1 MFFTSYDF
9 KKSLMLFH
17 HTYVN
22 VFFRSGLVHYLQGL
36 SKTVADATIQGKSN
50 IFTFIF
56 ISNAKKSSFEM
67 GLSLPISLYQPQ
79 MALPVPHD

>member
-36 SKTVADATIQGKSN
+36 SKTVADATIQGESN
-50 IFTFIF
+50 SAFFKHF
-56 ISNAKKSSFEM
+56 YFHFH
-67 GLSLPISLYQPQ
+67 Q
-79 MALPVPHD
+79 